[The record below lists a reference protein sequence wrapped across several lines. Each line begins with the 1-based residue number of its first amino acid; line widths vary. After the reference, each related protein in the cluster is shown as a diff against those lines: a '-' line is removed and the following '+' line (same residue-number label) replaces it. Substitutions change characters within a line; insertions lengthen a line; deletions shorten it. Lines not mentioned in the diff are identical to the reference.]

1 MTTDRRKEA
10 QDVADLLVKR
20 ARGNTSSGRRLVQT
34 VCSGAPLAATIKR
47 VYLGC
52 RRSSQE

>member
-1 MTTDRRKEA
+1 MTADKRKEA
-10 QDVADLLVKR
+10 QDVSDLLVKR
-20 ARGNTSSGRRLVQT
+20 AHGNASSGCRFVQT